1 MALKTFVK
9 ISGINNLS
17 DARYCAGMIVDILG
31 FSFEPEDPNFMEP
44 DKYTAITEWVSGVAF
59 AAEFDESD
67 PARIQEILVQY
78 PKVDFLQI
86 TNPAYLPSLGS
97 LQIPVI
103 MKIDVGITPGNML
116 TDILQQ
122 TAPDVTFYLLENSRE
137 VNNASLL
144 DEVLHLATEY
154 PILLGFGLSQENVLE
169 ILERYPVKGIALKGG
184 DEIKPGYKD
193 FDDLADILETIEVDD
208 LEDL

>member
-31 FSFEPEDPNFMEP
+31 FSFEPEDPNFLSP
-44 DKYTAITEWVSGVAF
+44 DKYTAITEWVSGVTF
-59 AAEFDESD
+59 AAEFDESE
-67 PARIQEILVQY
+67 PEQIKEILQQY

-86 TNPAYLPSLGS
+86 TNPVYLPSLRS

-103 MKIDVGITPGNML
+103 LKIDLSTTEGTLLADV
-116 TDILQQ
+116 LQQ
-122 TAPDVTFYLLENSRE
+122 TARDVAFFLIENNQE
-137 VNNASLL
+137 EAHAGVL
-144 DEVLHLATEY
+144 DEVLHLTTEY
-154 PILLGFGLSQENVLE
+154 PILLGFGLRQDNVLE
-169 ILERYPVKGIALKGG
+169 ILEKYPVKGIALKGG

-193 FDDLADILETIEVDD
+193 FDDLAEILETIEVDD
-208 LEDL
+208 LEE

>member
-31 FSFEPEDPNFMEP
+31 FSFEPQDDNFMSPE
-44 DKYTAITEWVSGVAF
+44 KYTAITEWVSGVAF
-59 AAEFDESD
+59 AAEFDQSE
-67 PARIQEILVQY
+67 AQQIREILEQY
-78 PKVDFLQI
+78 PKVDYIQTTKAEL
-86 TNPAYLPSLGS
+86 LPSLQL

-103 MKIDVGITPGNML
+103 LKLDVDSHSTEELRAML
-116 TDILQQ
+116 QKSSKDVAFFLLSSKNSKKDALKAGEIL
-122 TAPDVTFYLLENSRE
+122 
-137 VNNASLL
+137 SLA
-144 DEVLHLATEY
+144 DEFPL
-154 PILLGFGLSQENVLE
+154 LLGFGLQQKNVLQIIE
-169 ILERYPVKGIALKGG
+169 KHPIKGIALDGG

-208 LEDL
+208 LEE

>member
-31 FSFEPEDPNFMEP
+31 FSFEPEYPNFMSP
-44 DKYTAITEWVSGVAF
+44 DKYTAITEWVSGVSF

-67 PARIQEILVQY
+67 PEQIKEILSQY

-86 TNPAYLPSLGS
+86 TKAEDLPALRLLQLPIIL
-97 LQIPVI
+97 
-103 MKIDVGITPGNML
+103 KIDLSTTKGASL

-122 TAPDVTFYLLENSRE
+122 SAQDVAFYLIENSSE
-137 VNNASLL
+137 ETQAAVL
-144 DEVLHLATEY
+144 DEVLHLTTEY
-154 PILLGFGLSQENVLE
+154 PILLGFGLSQDNVLE
-169 ILERYPVKGIALKGG
+169 IIEKYPIKGIALKGG

-193 FDDLADILETIEVDD
+193 FDELAEILETIEVDD
-208 LEDL
+208 LEE